1 MNYTANLCGYFS
13 MNRSRINLKVLDK
26 EWERINVSKEKIKQY
41 SNYYY
46 PEFVNFNFGNNARY
60 SMLRYHKTIEQEIVI
75 RRNTLETEKQYNL
88 TVRDITIYIAPHNI
102 LMYSI
107 CIYKEYDDLDDV
119 TAIASILRNIIGYEH
134 ADVQS
139 FIECAMMPLMTIYNA
154 FTKHPQTDND
164 YSLLI
169 ENGNK
174 LKIFQTVE
182 MPIDKWVATNIDI
195 TLFEIGTVAP
205 IGSYKADA
213 LNSSSSHYFED
224 IIKQNSLSIYNNWKC
239 LSLFDTYTI
248 VYCDCPEWLLNNW
261 QNDYFGMIYI
271 SLLYKRFYLF
281 RTNLLFR
288 FKLKNVEKLS
298 KEFLTFE
305 RHHCFFNV
313 SYNFLPQE
321 INQSIAIGLEIE
333 NEKKELYHMIE
344 QENTQREKNDDGRM
358 NKLLFFLTCITII
371 SVIWDASC
379 LANELYPFS
388 SYWETKVMGYQVV
401 TYSIILIVL
410 VAIIINRLFKKRS

>member
-182 MPIDKWVATNIDI
+182 MPIDKWIATNIDI

-298 KEFLTFE
+298 KEFLTF
-305 RHHCFFNV
+305 
-313 SYNFLPQE
+313 
-321 INQSIAIGLEIE
+321 
-333 NEKKELYHMIE
+333 
-344 QENTQREKNDDGRM
+344 
-358 NKLLFFLTCITII
+358 
-371 SVIWDASC
+371 
-379 LANELYPFS
+379 
-388 SYWETKVMGYQVV
+388 
-401 TYSIILIVL
+401 
-410 VAIIINRLFKKRS
+410 